1 MPWEKTFDTESTLT
15 KAMEAFWV
23 RGYEATSMQDLVDCM
38 GIGRGSL
45 YATFGDKRSL
55 FIQALRLY
63 DRLHRRDWTVRLAE
77 LPSGRSAIMAVFD
90 GVIVA
95 SLEGGCRNGC
105 LLMNTA
111 LELSPHDEE
120 IEEIIKKCLEH
131 MEAFFLEQ
139 LERGKAEGEI
149 PNDLPTDQTAKGL
162 LALLVSLRVFTR
174 ARPEP
179 DLLRSISAEAEAMI
193 S

>member
-1 MPWEKTFDTESTLT
+1 MPWEKTFDTDDALT
-15 KAMEAFWV
+15 KAMEAFWI
-23 RGYEATSMQDLVDCM
+23 RGYVATSMQDLVDCM

-63 DRLHRRDWTVRLAE
+63 DQRHRADWTERLAE
-77 LPSGRSAIMAVFD
+77 LSSGKSAIMAVFD
-90 GVIVA
+90 GVIVSA
-95 SLEGGCRNGC
+95 LEGGCRNGC

-120 IEEIIKKCLEH
+120 IGGIVSQCLVH
-131 MEAFFLEQ
+131 MEQFFREQ
-139 LERGKAEGEI
+139 LERAQAANEI
-149 PNDLPTDQTAKGL
+149 PATSSSDETATAL

-179 DLLRSISAEAEAMI
+179 DLLHAVSAAAEAMI

>member
-1 MPWEKTFDTESTLT
+1 MPWEKSFDKESTLA

-55 FIQALRLY
+55 FIQALQLY
-63 DRLHRRDWTVRLAE
+63 DSRHRRDWTSRLSE
-77 LPSGRSAIMAVFD
+77 LHSGRSAIMAVFD

-95 SLEGGCRNGC
+95 VVDGGCRNGC

-111 LELSPHDEE
+111 LELSTHDEE
-120 IEEIIKKCLEH
+120 IGEIVNRCLVH
-131 MEAFFLEQ
+131 MEAFFVEQ
-139 LERGKAEGEI
+139 LERAKANGEVSPELCSDEI
-149 PNDLPTDQTAKGL
+149 AKTL

-174 ARPEP
+174 ARPDP
-179 DLLRSISAEAEAMI
+179 DLLRTVAGRAEALLG
-193 S
+193 

>member
-1 MPWEKTFDTESTLT
+1 M
-15 KAMEAFWV
+15 

-55 FIQALRLY
+55 FIQVLQLY
-63 DRLHRRDWTVRLAE
+63 DRRHRQDWTARLSE
-77 LPSGRSAIMAVFD
+77 LQSGRSAIMAVFD
-90 GVIVA
+90 GVIA
-95 SLEGGCRNGC
+95 ATIDGGCRNGC

-120 IEEIIKKCLEH
+120 IGEIVNQCLVH
-131 MEAFFLEQ
+131 MEAFFVEQ
-139 LERGKAEGEI
+139 LERAKEDGEVPPELRSAE
-149 PNDLPTDQTAKGL
+149 TAKTL

-174 ARPEP
+174 ARPDP
-179 DLLRSISAEAEAMI
+179 DLLRTVAAKAETLLD
-193 S
+193 

>member
-1 MPWEKTFDTESTLT
+1 MPWEKSFDTESTLT

-55 FIQALRLY
+55 FIQALQLY
-63 DRLHRRDWTVRLAE
+63 DRRHRRDWTARLSE
-77 LPSGRSAIMAVFD
+77 LQSGRSAIMAVFD

-95 SLEGGCRNGC
+95 TIDGGCRNGC

-120 IEEIIKKCLEH
+120 IGEIVSQCLVH
-131 MEAFFLEQ
+131 MEAFFVEQ
-139 LERGKAEGEI
+139 LERAKEDGEVS
-149 PNDLPTDQTAKGL
+149 PDLCSDETAKIL

-174 ARPEP
+174 ARPDP
-179 DLLRSISAEAEAMI
+179 DMMRTVAAKAEALLG
-193 S
+193 

>member
-1 MPWEKTFDTESTLT
+1 MPWEKTFDTDKALT
-15 KAMEAFWV
+15 RAMEAFWAC
-23 RGYEATSMQDLVDCM
+23 GYEATSVQDLVDCM

-55 FIQALRLY
+55 FLQALRLY
-63 DRLHRRDWTVRLAE
+63 DRRHRADWTERLAD
-77 LPSGRSAIMAVFD
+77 LPSGKSAIMAAFD
-90 GVIVA
+90 GVVISAVD
-95 SLEGGCRNGC
+95 GGCRNGC

-120 IEEIIKKCLEH
+120 IGEIVSLCLVH
-131 MEAFFLEQ
+131 MERFFREQ
-139 LERGKAEGEI
+139 LKRGQAANEI
-149 PNDLPTDQTAKGL
+149 PATLSADETAKVL
-162 LALLVSLRVFTR
+162 LALLVSLRVLTR

-179 DLLRSISAEAEAMI
+179 DLLKAIAAKAEAMI